1 MITQLTGPARDW
13 GTAEWEKQSVFCSS
27 VTAFS
32 EGIRKVF
39 DHATPGREA
48 ARGLLNLVQGSRR
61 VTDYS
66 IEFRTLAA
74 DSDWNAS
81 SLTDAF
87 YNGLSD
93 DIKDEL
99 AARDPPTVLDALVA
113 TAIRIDGRLQERGRE
128 RALTSTPGTFHVL
141 QCHLPSV
148 PLETR
153 LSPCNLAGPGC
164 QLLNDSGAKGRTA
177 ACTAGREVITCLPVQ

>member
-1 MITQLTGPARDW
+1 MITQLTGRAREW
-13 GTAEWEKQSVFCSS
+13 GTAEWEKQSALCSS

-32 EGIRKVF
+32 EGLRKVF

-48 ARGLLNLVQGSRR
+48 ARGLFNLVQGSRR

-74 DSDWNAS
+74 ERDLNSS

-99 AARDPPTVLDALVA
+99 VARDPPTDLDALIA
-113 TAIRIDGRLQERGRE
+113 TLSASMDVSRRGDE
-128 RALTSTPGTFHVL
+128 NADLYS
-141 QCHLPSV
+141 QKY
-148 PLETR
+148 
-153 LSPCNLAGPGC
+153 SP
-164 QLLNDSGAKGRTA
+164 Q
-177 ACTAGREVITCLPVQ
+177 

>member
-1 MITQLTGPARDW
+1 M
-13 GTAEWEKQSVFCSS
+13 
-27 VTAFS
+27 
-32 EGIRKVF
+32 F

-87 YNGLSD
+87 YSGLSD
-93 DIKDEL
+93 GIKDEL
-99 AARDPPTVLDALVA
+99 VARDPPTDLDALVA
-113 TAIRIDGRLQERGRE
+113 MAIRIDGRLQERGRE
-128 RALTSTPGTFHVL
+128 RALTSTPWSF
-141 QCHLPSV
+141 PR
-148 PLETR
+148 PPA
-153 LSPCNLAGPGC
+153 SPPVGAPRDPVEPMQLGGPGSC
-164 QLLNDSGAKGRTA
+164 
-177 ACTAGREVITCLPVQ
+177 